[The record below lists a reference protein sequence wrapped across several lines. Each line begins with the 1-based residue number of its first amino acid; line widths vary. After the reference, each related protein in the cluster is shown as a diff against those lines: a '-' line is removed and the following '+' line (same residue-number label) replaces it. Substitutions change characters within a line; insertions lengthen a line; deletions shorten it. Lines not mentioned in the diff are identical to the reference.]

1 MALHREDVDRG
12 KRRGWTGRRVGGGGG
27 GVGVGG
33 SEVGVGSAVRWVE
46 PHDALYG

>member
-1 MALHREDVDRG
+1 MALNREDVDRG
-12 KRRGWTGRRVGGGGG
+12 ERRGWTGRRVGGGGG
-27 GVGVGG
+27 VGGVGG